1 MFESLRKK
9 SAINTLKSLLKTQ
22 KRERKTWSLDNAA
35 SIAVLFDATSEKTRK
50 EALEWAAELGK
61 NSKKVSLLGF
71 FNDKKPPVS
80 TPDFDFF
87 LLKETSWNYAPK
99 SEKALR
105 FMKSKT
111 DVLLV
116 LNPNQLIP
124 LEWVAVQHP
133 AAMKIGM
140 PTENPH
146 DFDLQI
152 EIPADKGIPYF
163 AQQLKFYLQKIK

>member
-1 MFESLRKK
+1 M
-9 SAINTLKSLLKTQ
+9 
-22 KRERKTWSLDNAA
+22 
-35 SIAVLFDATSEKTRK
+35 
-50 EALEWAAELGK
+50 
-61 NSKKVSLLGF
+61 
-71 FNDKKPPVS
+71 
-80 TPDFDFF
+80 
-87 LLKETSWNYAPK
+87 
-99 SEKALR
+99 KA
-105 FMKSKT
+105 KT